1 MMMFD
6 RTHWHES
13 LTDERVVEAM
23 RRSMLTLD
31 DLGFCL
37 NCGAEAHGVE
47 PDARRTERESCGE
60 RQVYGAQELFMSI

>member
-1 MMMFD
+1 MTMFD
-6 RTHWHES
+6 RARWHES

-31 DLGFCL
+31 DPGFCL
-37 NCGAEAHGVE
+37 ACGAEVYGVE
-47 PDARRTERESCGE
+47 PDARRYECESCGE